1 MRWQQF
7 KAAIGKTLADVD
19 CNHTLYMAAALAY
32 YFVLSLFPALIF
44 LSSIVAYIPIP
55 NLFDQIL
62 QLMSRFVPVD
72 GVALIKR
79 VLADVISPNR
89 GTFLSVGLLGMLWTA
104 SGGFVATIEALNI
117 AYDVEETRP
126 FWKTRPLGIGLT
138 FLIGF
143 LLLTALAVMILG
155 PHFGEWLSARL
166 HLSWFFAVAW
176 PFIHWTVAVGFTV
189 LAVECLY
196 FFAPNVKQRFW
207 WTLPGATLSVA
218 CWVLL
223 SYGLGVYFRTFA
235 HLNKTYGAVGAVI
248 GLMIFLYWTGFIMLV
263 GGELNAELAKVSKAG
278 AMSSTRSR
286 QQSQPSTLPTNSPSH

>member
-1 MRWQQF
+1 MRWQNF
-7 KAAIGKTLADVD
+7 KTAMGKTVADVD
-19 CNHTLYMAAALAY
+19 RNHTLYMAAALSY

-62 QLMSRFVPVD
+62 QLMGRFVPAD
-72 GVALIKR
+72 GMALIKR
-79 VLADVISPNR
+79 VLSDVISPNR
-89 GTFLSVGLLGMLWTA
+89 GTFLSLGLLGMLWTA
-104 SGGFVATIEALNI
+104 SGGFVATIEALNF
-117 AYDVEETRP
+117 AYDAQETRP
-126 FWKTRPLGIGLT
+126 FWKTRPLGIGLS

-155 PHFGEWLSARL
+155 PHFGERLAARL
-166 HLSWFFAVAW
+166 HLSWVFAAAW

-189 LAVECLY
+189 LAVEFLY
-196 FFAPNVKQRFW
+196 FLAPNVKQRFW
-207 WTLPGATLSVA
+207 WTLPGAALAVA

-223 SYGLGVYFRTFA
+223 SYGLGIYFRTFA

-248 GLMIFLYWTGFIMLV
+248 GLMIFLYWTSFAMLL

-278 AMSSTRSR
+278 PIEQHNEPPTIT
-286 QQSQPSTLPTNSPSH
+286 TLDIAG